1 MTCPCDDVKKK
12 MPKCD
17 AGTPPVIEVN
27 SHEMPVLF
35 HTINIPASMGDIS
48 TLPPTPGAYRNTRV
62 HYEVDNQ
69 SYLYDSDGI
78 PQLLSGGESGV
89 TTVNGMAGA
98 VILNAADVGALTEAQ
113 LDARL
118 SYADTAPT
126 ITTEGTLGQ
135 IIIHVDTQNRTA
147 EVYVLAEIVD
157 NGGTDEY
164 DWKTVKLQN

>member
-1 MTCPCDDVKKK
+1 MTCPCDDTKLK
-12 MPKCD
+12 MPGCE

-98 VILNAADVGALTEAQ
+98 VILSAADVGALTEAQ

-126 ITTEGTLGQ
+126 TTTEGTLGQ
-135 IIIHVDTQNRTA
+135 IIIHVDTQNGTA
-147 EVYVLAEIVD
+147 LVYVLAQIVD
-157 NGGTDEY
+157 NGGVNEY
-164 DWKTVKLQN
+164 HWEQVLFA